1 MATFVVY
8 AIIALARHDNT
19 ILAAQAFTSLSLI
32 SLVTTP
38 MLTFIQSIPSAI
50 QCLGCLD
57 RIQEYASVPC
67 LYEDDEGQEREIN
80 KEYDSEISLRALPK
94 SASTRKSLIRFS
106 GYSVGWKDDGSPW
119 QSVEGRSSA
128 LWMRFVL

>member
-1 MATFVVY
+1 MIDNGRIIDTGSLQRLQSRNVY
-8 AIIALARHDNT
+8 
-19 ILAAQAFTSLSLI
+19 
-32 SLVTTP
+32 
-38 MLTFIQSIPSAI
+38 IQSLQATGSSTPQENRDETLQIAQNSHEKV
-50 QCLGCLD
+50 LD
-57 RIQEYASVPC
+57 LHSK
-67 LYEDDEGQEREIN
+67 DDEGQEREIN